1 MEIFYKAVKRS
12 FDFVASFIG
21 FFVLIPVLI
30 IVAIVIKADSRG
42 PIFFRQERR
51 TKDGKVFQMLK
62 FRSMIVNAEQI
73 GTGLFSYDNDPRITK
88 VGKILR
94 KTSVDELPQL
104 INVIKGDLSLV
115 GPRPCVKNE
124 LGDYETLNKKYKK
137 RFQVKG
143 GITGLAQARGRNEN
157 SWEEKVML
165 DNEYIDRF
173 KKEGILLDAK
183 ILWWTMTGVFCSK
196 NINESKID
204 NNLSDEAAAKLSDEE
219 VKRIAHLPD

>member
-12 FDFVASFIG
+12 FDFVASIIG
-21 FFVLIPVLI
+21 FILLIPVLI

-94 KTSVDELPQL
+94 KTSIDELPQL
-104 INVIKGDLSLV
+104 INVIRGDLSLV

-143 GITGLAQARGRNEN
+143 GITGLAQAKGRNEN

-165 DNEYIDRF
+165 DNEYIDRL

-183 ILWWTMTGVFCSK
+183 ILWWTITGVFCSK